1 MLILNRE
8 AVAQALDHAHCVEAL
23 DTVMRSVSTRDVDLP
38 LRRYLEIPGTKGKFT
53 LMPGYLGDPRSFGV
67 KIVSKFQREP
77 GSRYGSHVGAVM
89 VFDADEGIP
98 LAMLDGGELTAI
110 RTAAASALATRE
122 LARADASV
130 MAILGSGE
138 QAWHHVAALRAV
150 RAFDSVRIWS
160 RRQTSAE
167 ALAARIAT
175 TLGLPAQTYASAR
188 DAIDG
193 ADVICTTTSATD
205 PILPGAW
212 LAPGQHVNLVGA
224 AVRTAAEA
232 DQEVVTRSRYFVD
245 YRPSIMDQAGELL
258 DAIEAGAVSEE
269 HIVGEIG
276 EVLSG
281 RCAGRLS
288 DEEITVYKSVGVAAQ
303 DLGAGLACY
312 QRAREK
318 GIGTEVDW

>member
-8 AVAQALDHAHCVEAL
+8 AVAQALDHAQCVEVL
-23 DTVMRSVSTRDVDLP
+23 DAVMRSVSAGDVELP
-38 LRRYLEIPGTKGKFT
+38 LRRYLEIPGTRGKFT

-67 KIVSKFQREP
+67 KIVSKFPREP

-98 LAMLDGGELTAI
+98 LALLDGSELTEI
-110 RTAAASALATRE
+110 RTASASALATRE
-122 LARADASV
+122 LARPDAAV
-130 MAILGSGE
+130 LAILGSGE
-138 QAWHHVAALRAV
+138 QAWHHAAALKAV
-150 RAFDSVRIWS
+150 RPFESVRIWS
-160 RRQTSAE
+160 RTQAAAE

-175 TLGLPAQTYASAR
+175 TLGIQARSSSSVR
-188 DAIDG
+188 DAVEG
-193 ADVICTTTSATD
+193 ADVVCTTTSASE

-212 LAPGQHVNLVGA
+212 LEPGMHLNLVGA

-232 DQEVVTRSRYFVD
+232 DQDVVTRSRYFVD

-269 HIVGEIG
+269 HIAGEIG
-276 EVLSG
+276 EVLAG
-281 RCAGRLS
+281 RCAGRLN
-288 DEEITVYKSVGVAAQ
+288 DEEITLYKSVGVAAQ

-318 GIGTEVDW
+318 GIGIEVDW

>member
-1 MLILNRE
+1 MLILNRD
-8 AVAQALDHAHCVEAL
+8 AVAQALEHAHCVEVL
-23 DTVMRSVSTRDVDLP
+23 DPVMRSVSAGNVDLP

-67 KIVSKFQREP
+67 KVVSKFPREP

-98 LAMLDGGELTAI
+98 LALLDGGELTAI
-110 RTAAASALATRE
+110 RTASASALATRE
-122 LARADASV
+122 LARADVSV
-130 MAILGSGE
+130 LTVLGSGE

-150 RAFDSVRIWS
+150 RSFESVRIWG
-160 RRQTSAE
+160 RTQTSAE

-175 TLGLPAQTYASAR
+175 TLGIQAQTFSSAR
-188 DAIDG
+188 DALNG
-193 ADVICTTTSATD
+193 ADVVCTTTSASD

-212 LAPGQHVNLVGA
+212 LEPGMHVNLVGA

-232 DQEVVTRSRYFVD
+232 DQDVVTRSRYFID

-269 HIVGEIG
+269 HIAGEIG
-276 EVLSG
+276 EVLAG
-281 RCAGRLS
+281 RCAGRLN
-288 DEEITVYKSVGVAAQ
+288 DDEITVYKSVGVAAQ

-312 QRAREK
+312 QRARDQDI
-318 GIGTEVDW
+318 GIEVDW